1 MMVRQF
7 NYKGK
12 GIVHRT
18 HRANQNSIDSYQ
30 SLVLSLKHL
39 TYRNQILAFLEELNK
54 GYSTKQLEI
63 ILGIKVCT
71 LTGLIKP
78 LKVDKLVCVQN
89 RVCELIPTRPK
100 STKPNIVEH
109 YYSVKKFDITKIKK
123 EQPQQSLF

>member
-1 MMVRQF
+1 MREQF
-7 NYKGK
+7 NYDGK

-18 HRANQNSIDSYQ
+18 HRANQNSIDSYR

-39 TYRNQILAFLEELNK
+39 TYRNQILAFLEKLNE

-89 RVCELIPTRPK
+89 RVCELIPTRPN

-109 YYSVKKFDITKIKK
+109 YYLADNINEIKK